1 MILINPNIFFS
12 FLSALLISYIAIPK
26 LIHFAQKLELF
37 DNGGDRASHQGS
49 TPFFGGIAIFT
60 GVICSLLF
68 WADIENILY
77 ILVSILIVF
86 IVGLIDDLRQITAFK
101 KLIGQIIGTLVLI
114 FLGDLQI
121 DSMHGVLGVY
131 DLPVWASL
139 SFTIFVVIV
148 ITNGFNLIDGIDG
161 LAGGIG
167 LISSLSF
174 GAIAL
179 IMEQNDMALIAFTLS
194 GALVGFL
201 KFNTFPARIFMGDT
215 GSLVVG
221 MILSVLAINC
231 IKYGLVT
238 ETHSLPHIGP
248 LLAISLLAIPLFDS
262 LRVFVV
268 RAINGKGT
276 LTAARDHVHHV
287 LIDLGAGHK
296 YTSLLLYMVSV
307 IIILFTYFLVMFN
320 MNINVCIAIL
330 AVFSFLLWLIPV
342 YMSKYNYE
350 LKYNP
355 FR

>member
-1 MILINPNIFFS
+1 MIIPYLNIIFSLITA
-12 FLSALLISYIAIPK
+12 FLITYLAIPK
-26 LIHFAQKLELF
+26 LIYFARKLKLL

-68 WADIENILY
+68 WADIENIQY

-86 IVGLIDDLRQITAFK
+86 IVGLIDDLREITAFK
-101 KLIGQIIGTLVLI
+101 KLIGQIIATLILI

-131 DLPVWASL
+131 DLPIWASL

-179 IMEQNDMALIAFTLS
+179 MMEQNDMAFIAFTLS
-194 GALVGFL
+194 GALIGFL

-268 RAINGKGT
+268 RAIKRTGT
-276 LTAARDHVHHV
+276 LTAARDHVHHA

-296 YTSLLLYMVSV
+296 YTSLLLYMVAV
-307 IIILFTYFLVMFN
+307 IIILFTYFLLIF
-320 MNINVCIAIL
+320 NINVNVSIAIL
-330 AVFSFLLWLIPV
+330 AVFSYLLLLIPF
-342 YMSKYNYE
+342 YMIKSNNK
-350 LKYNP
+350 LKNNP
-355 FR
+355 FK